1 MANCHEFAKMCKRKK
16 QCANACPPKGL
27 KTYRKPSN
35 PDTLLNAKITSLR
48 CVSDSDNIEMLG
60 TWSYRDIDVKVD
72 AESQQK
78 CPFDQVGWKMGTS
91 EDSPPKL

>member
-1 MANCHEFAKMCKRKK
+1 M
-16 QCANACPPKGL
+16 
-27 KTYRKPSN
+27 
-35 PDTLLNAKITSLR
+35 
-48 CVSDSDNIEMLG
+48 SDSYNIEMLG